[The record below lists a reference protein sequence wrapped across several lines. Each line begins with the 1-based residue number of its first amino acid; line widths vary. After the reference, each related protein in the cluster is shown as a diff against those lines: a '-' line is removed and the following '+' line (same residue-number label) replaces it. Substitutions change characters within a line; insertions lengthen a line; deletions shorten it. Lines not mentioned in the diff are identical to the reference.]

1 MTDRGV
7 PTGRPAAPPE
17 PLAID
22 AVATAML
29 TWSYDCPPD
38 RIGALYES
46 AKLSQWNASA
56 DIDWS
61 IEVRFGEPLP
71 DTSAEALR
79 TFQASP
85 LAGRGKPA
93 WDAFRWAVQAWMA
106 CQFLHGEQAAL
117 VASARLVEALPD
129 LQAKLYAS
137 SQAGDEARHTDA
149 FARYVRAHV
158 PDPYPISPALRELF
172 QEGLRAREWDLTALA
187 VQCLAEPIALAAFR
201 VAETTFHDDLIKQIA
216 TKIARDEARH
226 VSFGVMLLQDLLPRL
241 SASEFARREEL
252 VLEAAALMCR
262 RFLLGEIWERFE
274 VPAAAGS
281 AFAAADPGLA
291 AYRRVLFS
299 RVILMLGQVGLLTP
313 HVLDGLGKLGLLGDH
328 GTAGLARR
336 ARARQAG
343 RS

>member
-1 MTDRGV
+1 MTDRGAR
-7 PTGRPAAPPE
+7 PGRPDDPGE

-22 AVATAML
+22 AVMTAML

-46 AKLSQWNASA
+46 AKLSQWNAST

-61 IEVRFGEPLP
+61 IEVPFGEPLP
-71 DTSAEALR
+71 DTSAAAWR
-79 TFQASP
+79 TYQGSP

-93 WDAFRWAVQAWMA
+93 FDAFRWAVQGWMA

-117 VASARLVEALPD
+117 VASARLVEVLPD
-129 LQAKLYAS
+129 LQAKLFAS

-149 FARYVRAHV
+149 FARYVREHV
-158 PDPYPISPALRELF
+158 PGPYPISPALRELF
-172 QEGLRAREWDLTALA
+172 QDGLRAKEWDLTALA
-187 VQCLAEPIALAAFR
+187 VQCVAEPIALAAFR

-216 TKIARDEARH
+216 AKIARDEARH
-226 VSFGVMLLQDLLPRL
+226 VSYGVLLLRDVLPQL

-262 RFLLGEIWERFE
+262 RFLLGEIWERFD

-291 AYRRVLFS
+291 AFRRVLFS
-299 RVILMLGQVGLLTP
+299 RVILMLGQVGLLTSR
-313 HVLDGLGKLGLLGDH
+313 VRDGLGALGLLDR
-328 GTAGLARR
+328 ARR
-336 ARARQAG
+336 P
-343 RS
+343 